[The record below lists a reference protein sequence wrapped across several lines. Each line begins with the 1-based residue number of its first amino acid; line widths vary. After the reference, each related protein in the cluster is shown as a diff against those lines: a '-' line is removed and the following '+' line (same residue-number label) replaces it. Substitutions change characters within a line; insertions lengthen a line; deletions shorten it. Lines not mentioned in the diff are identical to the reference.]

1 MIAPQSQDQGKVS
14 FVSLSYVIVYSGS
27 VAATKTLRQ
36 FLTIKLLC
44 RHAMAGSG
52 MLRGLFP
59 AASIPETKC
68 SVLAFVCIAIVII
81 AEIQIYIVILSVN

>member
-44 RHAMAGSG
+44 RHAP
-52 MLRGLFP
+52 RVIP
-59 AASIPETKC
+59 ASIPETKC